1 MKSFTDLFIQRPVLA
16 VVVSLLILLAGLQ
29 AIRSLNVR
37 QYPRSE
43 NATITVTTV
52 YVGASANLVRG
63 FVTEP
68 LERSIAA
75 ADGIDYM
82 ESASKLGLSTI
93 TIHLRLNY
101 DSKKALAEI
110 SSRVDQVRNDLPPEA
125 QIPALA
131 IATADSQF
139 ASAYLSF
146 SSDILEANR
155 ITDYLNRVVQP
166 RLSALEGV
174 QTADILGGRTFAM
187 RIWLKPDRLAAYN
200 ISPNE
205 VRLVLAANNYLSAV
219 GHTKGSLVQVNLTA
233 NTDLRSVEEFQNLV
247 VRQNGDQ
254 LVRLSD
260 IADVVLGAEDYDSEV
275 RFSGER
281 AVFMGVWAL
290 PNANSLDVIKEV
302 RKEMASIQRD
312 LPTGLTARVAYDATQ
327 YISDALHEVVKTLI
341 MTLAIV
347 SVVIFL
353 FLGSFRSVLIPLV
366 AIPLSLIGA
375 VFLMQVFDFTVNL
388 LTLLAIVLAVGLV
401 VDDAIVVVENVER
414 HIREGKTP
422 RAAALLGARELVG
435 PIIAMTVTLAA
446 VYAPIAFQGGLTGSL
461 FREFALTLAGAVF
474 ISGIVALTLSPV
486 MSSVLLS
493 HDREDHGLA
502 GRINRDFD
510 RLKRF
515 YGRVLDWTL
524 ARRPMVYAVWIGLT
538 LLMIPMFKLAWA
550 AKEPAPTEDQGV
562 IFGALETPPDA
573 TIEQTSFYAD
583 VVGRSFATFP
593 DHEQSFQ
600 LTFPDSGFGGM
611 VLKPWGERKR
621 TVFQILPEAQ
631 AMVNNIPGIRAYM
644 LTPPPLPTG
653 GENFPVNLIISSV
666 AEPEQ
671 ILAFAQQLQQKC
683 ATNGMFA
690 FPPVI
695 DTKVDQ
701 PEVALVIDRDKVAAL
716 GLDMQSVGS
725 DLAALVGGNYVNRF
739 DFSGRS
745 YKVIPQLQRG
755 ARLDAGQLENT
766 YVRGPANQMIPVSTF
781 ARLEKR
787 TTPRALNRFQ
797 QLNSVKLSGMAM
809 VPLEQALHFLEGE
822 CAKMLPSGYKLDYT
836 GDSRFQ
842 RTEGDK
848 FLPAFCLAVVLIF
861 LVLAALFNSF
871 RDPLIILLGS
881 VPLALFG
888 ALIFCFLK
896 MPNPNI
902 PYWTNGWTTTINIY
916 SEVGLI
922 TLVGLIAKNGILIVE
937 FANQLQRQGRPKLQ
951 AVHEA
956 AMLRLRPVLMTTVAT
971 IAGNFPLT
979 LVTGAGAAARNSIG
993 IVLVSG
999 MSIGTLFTLLVVPSI
1014 YMLIAKDHT
1023 AELALEREDETIVDA
1038 ARPSPNAA
1046 APVRQNA

>member
-1 MKSFTDLFIQRPVLA
+1 MKSFTDIFIQRPVLA

-63 FVTEP
+63 FVTAP

-75 ADGIDYM
+75 ADGIDYL

-93 TIHLRLNY
+93 TAHLRLNY
-101 DSKKALAEI
+101 DSKKALGEI
-110 SSRVDQVRNDLPPEA
+110 SSKVDQVRNDLPPEA
-125 QIPALA
+125 QIPALS
-131 IATADSQF
+131 IVTADSQF

-146 SSDILEANR
+146 SSDILEANQ
-155 ITDYLNRVVQP
+155 ITDYLTRVVQP

-174 QTADILGGRTFAM
+174 QKADILGGRTFAM

-205 VRLVLAANNYLSAV
+205 VRQVLAANNFLSAV

-233 NTDLRSVEEFQNLV
+233 NTDLRSVDEFKHLV

-302 RKEMASIQRD
+302 RKELDAIQKD

-327 YISDALHEVVKTLI
+327 YISDAIHEVVKTLI

-375 VFLMQVFDFTVNL
+375 VFLMQIFDFTVNL

-414 HIREGKTP
+414 HVREGKTP

-435 PIIAMTVTLAA
+435 PVIAMTVTLAA

-486 MSSVLLS
+486 MSSALLS
-493 HDREDHGLA
+493 HDREEHGLA

-510 RLKRF
+510 RFKKF

-524 ARRPMVYAVWIGLT
+524 ARRPMVYTVWIGLT
-538 LLMIPMFKLAWA
+538 LLTIPMFKMAWG

-562 IFGALETPPDA
+562 IFGVVETPPDG
-573 TIEQTSFYAD
+573 TIEQVSYYAD
-583 VVGRSFATFP
+583 VAGREFAKVPET
-593 DHEQSFQ
+593 EQVFQ
-600 LTFPDSGFGGM
+600 LTTPDMGFGGM
-611 VLKPWGERKR
+611 VVKPLGQRKR
-621 TVFQILPEAQ
+621 SVFQILPGVQ
-631 AMVNNIPGIRAYM
+631 AMVNNIPGIRM
-644 LTPPPLPTG
+644 FMVTPPPLPTG
-653 GENFPVNLIISSV
+653 GENFPVNLVLSSV

-671 ILAFAQQLQQKC
+671 ILEFAQNLQQKC

-690 FPPVI
+690 FPPQI

-755 ARLDAGQLENT
+755 ARLNAEQLENT

-781 ARLEKR
+781 ARLEKH

-797 QLNSVKLSGMAM
+797 QLNSVKLSGVAI
-809 VPLEQALHFLEGE
+809 VPLEQALAFLEGE
-822 CAKMLPSGYKLDYT
+822 CAKTLPSGYKLDYT

-848 FLPAFCLAVVLIF
+848 FLPAFSLAVVLIF

-871 RDPLIILLGS
+871 RDPFIILLGS

-902 PYWTNGWTTTINIY
+902 PFWTNGWTTTINIY

-956 AMLRLRPVLMTTVAT
+956 ALLRLRPVLMTTVAT

-999 MSIGTLFTLLVVPSI
+999 MTIGTLFTLLVVPSI

-1023 AELALEREDETIVDA
+1023 AEMAEESETGFQRRDA
-1038 ARPSPNAA
+1038 EPQGAT
-1046 APVRQNA
+1046 

>member
-1 MKSFTDLFIQRPVLA
+1 MKSFTDIFIQRPVLA

-43 NATITVTTV
+43 NATITVTTI
-52 YVGASANLVRG
+52 YVGASADLVRG

-82 ESASKLGLSTI
+82 DSVSRLGLSTI
-93 TIHLRLNY
+93 TVHLRLNY
-101 DSKKALAEI
+101 DSKKALAEV
-110 SSRVDQVRNDLPPEA
+110 SAKVDQVRNDLPPEA
-125 QIPALA
+125 EVPALS

-146 SSDILEANR
+146 SSDILEANQ

-166 RLSALEGV
+166 RLSALAGV
-174 QTADILGGRTFAM
+174 QRADILGGRTFAM

-200 ISPNE
+200 ISANE
-205 VRLVLAANNYLSAV
+205 VRQVLAANNFLSAV

-233 NTDLRSVEEFQNLV
+233 NTDLRSVDEFKNLV
-247 VRQNGDQ
+247 VRQAGDQ

-281 AVFMGVWAL
+281 AVFMGIWVL
-290 PNANSLDVIKEV
+290 PNANALDVIKEV
-302 RKEMASIQRD
+302 RKEMAAIQKD
-312 LPTGLTARVAYDATQ
+312 LPIGLTAHIAYDATQ
-327 YISDALHEVVKTLI
+327 YISDALHEVVKTLGL
-341 MTLAIV
+341 TLAIV

-375 VFLMQVFDFTVNL
+375 VFLMQVFGFTLNL
-388 LTLLAIVLAVGLV
+388 LTLLAVVLAVGLV

-414 HIREGKTP
+414 HVREGKTP
-422 RAAALLGARELVG
+422 FAAALLGARELVG
-435 PIIAMTVTLAA
+435 PVIAMTITLAA

-461 FREFALTLAGAVF
+461 FREFALTLAGAVL

-486 MSSVLLS
+486 MSSVLLRK
-493 HDREDHGLA
+493 DGEEHGLA
-502 GRINRDFD
+502 GRINRDFE

-524 ARRPMVYAVWIGLT
+524 ARRPMVYAIWIGLT
-538 LLMIPMFKLAWA
+538 LLTLPMFKMAWQG
-550 AKEPAPTEDQGV
+550 KEPAPTEDQGV
-562 IFGALETPPDA
+562 IFGVVETPPDA
-573 TIEQTSFYAD
+573 TIEQVTYYAD
-583 VVGRSFATFP
+583 AAGKVFANVPETA
-593 DHEQSFQ
+593 QVFQ
-600 LTFPDSGFGGM
+600 LTQPDMGFGGM
-611 VLKPWGERKR
+611 VVKPWGERKR
-621 TVFQILPEAQ
+621 TVFQILPGVQ
-631 AMVNNIPGIRAYM
+631 AAVNNIPGIRM
-644 LTPPPLPTG
+644 FMITPPPLPTG
-653 GENFPVNLIISSV
+653 GENFPVNLILSST
-666 AEPEQ
+666 AEPAQ
-671 ILAFAQQLQQKC
+671 ILEFAERLQQMC

-690 FPPVI
+690 FPPQI

-701 PEVALVIDRDKVAAL
+701 PEYELVIDRDKVAAL
-716 GLDMQSVGS
+716 GLNMQSVGS
-725 DLAALVGGNYVNRF
+725 DLGALVGGNYVNRF
-739 DFSGRS
+739 DFAGRS

-755 ARLDAGQLENT
+755 SRLNAAQLENS
-766 YVRGPANQMIPVSTF
+766 YVRGPAGQMIPVSTF
-781 ARLEKR
+781 AHLEKHS
-787 TTPRALNRFQ
+787 TPRALNRFQ
-797 QLNSVKLSGMAM
+797 QLNAVKLSGVAI
-809 VPLEQALHFLEGE
+809 VPLEQALQFLEHQ
-822 CAKMLPSGYKLDYT
+822 CAGILPSGYKLDYT

-842 RTEGDK
+842 RTEGDQ
-848 FLPAFCLAVVLIF
+848 FLTAFGLAVVLII

-871 RDPLIILLGS
+871 RDPFIIIFGS

-937 FANQLQRQGRPKLQ
+937 FANQLQRQGRPKPQ
-951 AVHEA
+951 AVREA
-956 AMLRLRPVLMTTVAT
+956 ALLRLRPVLMTTVAT
-971 IAGNFPLT
+971 IAGNIPLT
-979 LVTGAGAAARNSIG
+979 FASGAGAAARNSIG

-999 MSIGTLFTLLVVPSI
+999 MSIGTLFTLLVVPSLYI
-1014 YMLIAKDHT
+1014 LIAKDHA
-1023 AELALEREDETIVDA
+1023 AEK
-1038 ARPSPNAA
+1038 SPGTG
-1046 APVRQNA
+1046 PDTL